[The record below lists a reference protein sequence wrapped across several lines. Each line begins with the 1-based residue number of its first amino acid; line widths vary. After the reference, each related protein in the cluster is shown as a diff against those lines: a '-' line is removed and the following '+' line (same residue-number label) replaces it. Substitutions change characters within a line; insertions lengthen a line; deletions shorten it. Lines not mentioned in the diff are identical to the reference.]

1 VYHKIR
7 GLGMS
12 LKEIEKNVKEWLERV
27 LRDPLV
33 NILLKNSSLTEIQL
47 ETVLI
52 DILAEEVAQSKLSY
66 ENKRVMRISK
76 SDVSKGSYNR
86 SLRQA
91 RKNIRRSVSTLLL
104 LGYLDLLDTPNLSPF
119 IDLSKN
125 LEKYKEL
132 YRRSWIEYKAGEVD
146 ETIQYKLLEYKKMI
160 SEGLEKLSTL
170 KKIN

>member
-1 VYHKIR
+1 
-7 GLGMS
+7 LS
-12 LKEIEKNVKEWLERV
+12 LRETEKNVKEWLERI
-27 LRDPLV
+27 LQDPLV
-33 NILLKNSSLTEIQL
+33 NVLLKNSTLTEIQF

-52 DILAEEVAQSKLSY
+52 DILAEEIAQSKLSY
-66 ENKRVMRISK
+66 ENKRFMRVSK

-104 LGYLDLLDTPNLSPF
+104 LGYLDLLDTQNLLPF

-132 YRRSWIEYKAGEVD
+132 YRKNWKASKEREKD
-146 ETIQYKLLEYKKMI
+146 QMSQNRLLEYKKMI
-160 SEGLEKLSTL
+160 QEGLVKLSTL
-170 KKIN
+170 KRV

>member
-1 VYHKIR
+1 VYHKNE
-7 GLGMS
+7 GLKMS
-12 LKEIEKNVKEWLERV
+12 LKETEKDVKEWLERI
-27 LRDPLV
+27 LQDPLV

-52 DILAEEVAQSKLSY
+52 DILAEEIAQSKLSY
-66 ENKRVMRISK
+66 ENKRFMRISK

-104 LGYLDLLDTPNLSPF
+104 LGYLDLLDTPNLLPF

-125 LEKYKEL
+125 LERYKEL
-132 YRRSWIEYKAGEVD
+132 YRRNWKDSIAGEKDKMFQNRLV
-146 ETIQYKLLEYKKMI
+146 EYKKVI
-160 SEGLEKLSTL
+160 QEGLEKLSTL
-170 KKIN
+170 KKV

>member
-1 VYHKIR
+1 
-7 GLGMS
+7 MS

-33 NILLKNSSLTEIQL
+33 NILLKSSSLTEIQL

-76 SDVSKGSYNR
+76 SDVSKGSFNR

-132 YRRSWIEYKAGEVD
+132 YRRRWIEYKAGEVD
-146 ETIQYKLLEYKKMI
+146 EMIQYKLLEYKKMI

>member
-1 VYHKIR
+1 
-7 GLGMS
+7 MS
-12 LKEIEKNVKEWLERV
+12 LKETEKNVKEWLERI
-27 LRDPLV
+27 LQDPLV

-52 DILAEEVAQSKLSY
+52 DILAEEIAQFKLSY
-66 ENKRVMRISK
+66 ENKRFMRISK

-104 LGYLDLLDTPNLSPF
+104 LGYLDLLDTPNLLPF

-132 YRRSWIEYKAGEVD
+132 YRKNWKASRGEKKD
-146 ETIQYKLLEYKKMI
+146 KMFQNRLWEYKKMI
-160 SEGLEKLSTL
+160 QEGLEKLSTL
-170 KKIN
+170 KKA

>member
-1 VYHKIR
+1 MYHKNE
-7 GLGMS
+7 GFS
-12 LKEIEKNVKEWLERV
+12 LSLRETETKVKEWLKRI
-27 LRDPLV
+27 LQDPLV
-33 NILLKNSSLTEIQL
+33 NVLLKNSSLTEIQF

-52 DILAEEVAQSKLSY
+52 DILAEEIAQSKLSY
-66 ENKRVMRISK
+66 EMKRFMRVNK

-104 LGYLDLLDTPNLSPF
+104 LGYLDLVDTPNLLPF

-132 YRRSWIEYKAGEVD
+132 YRMNWKASKVEKDQRS
-146 ETIQYKLLEYKKMI
+146 QNRLLEYKKMI
-160 SEGLEKLSTL
+160 QEGLEKLSTL
-170 KKIN
+170 KRV

>member
-1 VYHKIR
+1 
-7 GLGMS
+7 MS

-146 ETIQYKLLEYKKMI
+146 EVIQYKLLEYKKMI